1 MTLGEI
7 KVNDIANLEWLLSH
21 GKEMQFLDMREYMTY
36 QQGFIAMALERVG
49 NKALAAQYLN
59 RKTADDVYALDAA
72 LKEQNICLEG
82 RIREGEDEWRSG
94 HYVYK
99 NGEIVAFIQLPKEVS
114 RFIYTTTPN
123 AVKAIVCTF

>member
-7 KVNDIANLEWLLSH
+7 KANDIANLEWLLSH
-21 GKEMQFLDMREYMTY
+21 GEEMQFLDMREYMTY

-59 RKTADDVYALDAA
+59 RKTADDIYAIDAA
-72 LKEQNICLEG
+72 LKEQNICIEG